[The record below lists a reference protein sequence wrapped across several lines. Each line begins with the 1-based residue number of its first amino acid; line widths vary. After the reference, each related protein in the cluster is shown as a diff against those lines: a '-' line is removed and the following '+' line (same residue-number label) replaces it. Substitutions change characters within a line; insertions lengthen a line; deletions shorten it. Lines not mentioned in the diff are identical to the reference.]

1 MHTPPAPVTS
11 PAPEQ
16 GLHLMAKPIGPL
28 CNLDCDYCFYLEKEQ
43 LYPPREK
50 FRMADEVL
58 RAYVQRYIAAQN
70 TPEVEFT
77 WQGGEPT
84 LLGLDF
90 FRRALALQQE
100 YGQGKTIRNSMQTN
114 GTLLDDEWCAFLAQH
129 QFTVGL
135 SLDGPQ
141 AIHDAHRPDKQGRSS
156 HEQVMRGLR
165 LLARHGVQFNVLVTV
180 TSDSTAHGLEIY
192 RFLKAEGVRFIQ
204 FNPVVE
210 RMPAPREQV
219 IGLHFATPPK
229 LVARASAATPMPARA
244 SAPAP
249 AAACAPAAPAAP
261 AVAPAVTAQTV
272 ARDAYGDFLI
282 AIFDEWVRNDVG
294 TVHVMNFEWALASWL
309 QLPATVCLFAPRCGK
324 AMIVEHSGDVYSCD
338 HYMYPDYLLGNIAH
352 DDPRQL
358 AASAQQQAFGAAKEK
373 ALPGYCKRCPY
384 LFACNGECPK
394 NRFMASPEGEAGMN
408 YLCPSYEKY
417 FRHITRAMNAL
428 AQIVGNGM
436 PASAI
441 MDAYKGPLILKTTA
455 VAK

>member
-1 MHTPPAPVTS
+1 MHTPPAPVNP

-50 FRMADEVL
+50 FRMADDVL
-58 RAYVQRYIAAQN
+58 RAYVQRYIAAQD

-90 FRRALALQQE
+90 FRRALDLQQQ
-100 YGQGKTIRNSMQTN
+100 YGQGKTIRNSLQTN

-156 HEQVMRGLR
+156 HAQVMRGLR
-165 LLARHGVQFNVLVTV
+165 LLAQYGVQFNVLVTV
-180 TSDSTAHGLEIY
+180 TRDSTAHALEIY

-229 LVARASAATPMPARA
+229 LAARPPAAA
-244 SAPAP
+244 APAP
-249 AAACAPAAPAAP
+249 ARDT
-261 AVAPAVTAQTV
+261 AVTAQTV

-324 AMIVEHSGDVYSCD
+324 AMIVEHSGDVYACD
-338 HYMYPDYLLGNIAH
+338 HYMYPDYLLGNIAQ

-358 AASAQQQAFGAAKEK
+358 AASAQQLAFGAAKQT
-373 ALPGYCKRCPY
+373 ALPDYCQRCPY

-394 NRFMASPEGEAGMN
+394 NRFMAAPDGQPGMN